1 LVRASVCGTEGRG
14 FKTHHSPHITYA
26 IVFNMGFLVLIIGVI
41 VVFVGLNIIGL
52 GLYLSVGGALLAGM
66 LINQKL

>member
-1 LVRASVCGTEGRG
+1 
-14 FKTHHSPHITYA
+14 
-26 IVFNMGFLVLIIGVI
+26 MGFLVLIIGVI